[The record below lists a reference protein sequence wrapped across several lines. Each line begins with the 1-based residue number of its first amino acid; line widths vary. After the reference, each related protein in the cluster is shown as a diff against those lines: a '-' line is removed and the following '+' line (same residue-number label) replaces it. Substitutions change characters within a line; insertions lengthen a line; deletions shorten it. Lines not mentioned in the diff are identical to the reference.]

1 MKPIE
6 KRIKD
11 VIASEC
17 CNHQASGTECYWAE
31 YEDEE
36 RLIIKEHKHYC
47 ITYDGTCP
55 LFNVLDNDHPESD
68 IRVFM
73 SYNPDICSR
82 FTQAI
87 LPAHKDISDYLYN
100 NTTRSKKK
108 CKNCNKYFTPLKS
121 NREMYCCDACRQKAR
136 KKQYREAK
144 ANQRCK
150 EG

>member
-1 MKPIE
+1 MTPIE
-6 KRIKD
+6 KKIKD
-11 VIASEC
+11 VIATEC
-17 CNHQASGTECYWAE
+17 CNHQAVGTECYWAE

-73 SYNPDICSR
+73 FYNPDICSR

-87 LPAHKDISDYLYN
+87 VPAHKDISDYLYN
-100 NTTRSKKK
+100 NKSNQGSTRKCAVCGKTFIGIGRQKYCSDRCKKK
-108 CKNCNKYFTPLKS
+108 AHYRQQSDYRRNK
-121 NREMYCCDACRQKAR
+121 
-136 KKQYREAK
+136 
-144 ANQRCK
+144 
-150 EG
+150 G